1 MKIAVIHGPNLNLLG
16 QRDPQVYGSLTL
28 QDIEHGLVHQFPS
41 ISFEFFQ
48 SNLEGEIIE
57 QIQYCIR
64 ERLPLIINPG
74 GYTHTSVAI
83 RDALE
88 ILQTPKIE
96 VHLSNIHSRESF
108 RHQSVTGAMCSG
120 MIVGLKEKG
129 YSLAV
134 QAILQLL

>member
-28 QDIEHGLVHQFPS
+28 QDIEYGLVHQFPS

-108 RHQSVTGAMCSG
+108 RHQSITGAMCSG

>member
-16 QRDPQVYGSLTL
+16 QRDSQVYGSLTL
-28 QDIEHGLVHQFPS
+28 QDIEHGLAHQFPS

-108 RHQSVTGAMCSG
+108 RHQSITGAMCSG

>member
-1 MKIAVIHGPNLNLLG
+1 MRIVVIHGPNLNLLG
-16 QRDPQVYGSLTL
+16 QRDTQQYGNLTL
-28 QDIEHGLVHQFPS
+28 PDIEHGLMNQFPS

-74 GYTHTSVAI
+74 GYSHTSVAI

-96 VHLSNIHSRESF
+96 VHLSNIHARESF
-108 RHQSVTGAMCSG
+108 RHQSITGSMCDG